1 MHIAVLAAN
10 GRSGKFFV
18 EAALEAGHKINAG
31 VYGTS
36 PFLKNDNLV
45 VFECDATNYEQVLQL
60 LKGCDAVV
68 SLIGHTKKSSATV
81 QTDAIATALRA
92 MHTLGIKRLVSLT
105 GTGVRFNG
113 DKITIIDRMLNFSIG
128 IIDPKRIA
136 DGKKHVEL
144 LKKSGTNWTIVRV
157 LKLQNTAPSPFILS
171 SNGPTKPYV
180 SRLDVAAAI
189 IEVLEKNSFIRQAP
203 VISNA

>member
-1 MHIAVLAAN
+1 MRIAVLAAN
-10 GRSGKFFV
+10 GRSGKIFV
-18 EAALEAGHKINAG
+18 EAALGAGHKINAG

-36 PFLKNDNLV
+36 PFLKNDNLA
-45 VFECDATNYEQVLQL
+45 VFECDATNYEQVLRL
-60 LKGCDAVV
+60 FKDCNAVV

-105 GTGVRFNG
+105 GTGVRFEG
-113 DKITIIDRMLNFSIG
+113 DKITIIDHILNLSIG
-128 IIDPKRIA
+128 FIDPKRIA

-144 LKKSGTNWTIVRV
+144 IKKSDTNWTILRV
-157 LKLQNTAPSPFILS
+157 LKLQNTAPSPFILR

-180 SRLDVAAAI
+180 SRFDVAAAI
-189 IEVLEKNSFIRQAP
+189 IEILEKNSFIQQAP
-203 VISNA
+203 IISNT